1 MVLTLLSG
9 IFEQILCLLAVF
21 SSNNSHG
28 SRNRE
33 LIFFG
38 VSSRLIVIF
47 ATITEI
53 SSQNLFPENNFL
65 KKCVLYL
72 FKIQNPTY
80 RN

>member
-1 MVLTLLSG
+1 MVFTLLSG

-21 SSNNSHG
+21 LSNNSHG

-33 LIFFG
+33 LIFLG
-38 VSSRLIVIF
+38 VSSRLIAIF
-47 ATITEI
+47 ATITER

>member
-1 MVLTLLSG
+1 MVFTLLSG

-47 ATITEI
+47 ATITER
-53 SSQNLFPENNFL
+53 SSQNLLPENNFL

-72 FKIQNPTY
+72 FKIQNPT
-80 RN
+80 